1 MRALSAGR
9 AVSDLRRR
17 LPLAVRAD
25 ADELLESGTLPQRDV
40 DANLADLARLNRL
53 PGGVGSSVRAI
64 ARLAGDRAGLEILD
78 VGTGAADMP
87 LAFAR
92 RGWRT
97 IALDANPDVLSY
109 AVEAAANEPAV
120 EVVDADGRS
129 LPYPDASFDVAHSS
143 LLIHHLD
150 PAEAVAALVE
160 MRRVARHGVV
170 VNDLRRGLVPLA
182 ATAVSAVVLGR
193 SRVTRIDGIA
203 SVRRSYTLAELD
215 DLLAAAG
222 LRRTWRSPGW
232 MPRVATAAVPS

>member
-1 MRALSAGR
+1 MSAI
-9 AVSDLRRR
+9 
-17 LPLAVRAD
+17 
-25 ADELLESGTLPQRDV
+25 E
-40 DANLADLARLNRL
+40 
-53 PGGVGSSVRAI
+53 
-64 ARLAGDRAGLEILD
+64 RLAGDRVGLEILD

-97 IALDANPDVLSY
+97 VAIDAHAAVLRY
-109 AVEAAANEPAV
+109 AEAAAANEPAV
-120 EVVDADGRS
+120 EIVNADGRS

-150 PAEAVAALVE
+150 PAEAVIALVE

-182 ATAVSAVVLGR
+182 ATALSAAVLGR
-193 SRVTRIDGIA
+193 SRVTRIDGIRSA
-203 SVRRSYTLAELD
+203 RRSYTLAELD
-215 DLLAAAG
+215 ELLAGAG

-232 MPRVATAAVPS
+232 MPRVATAAVPA